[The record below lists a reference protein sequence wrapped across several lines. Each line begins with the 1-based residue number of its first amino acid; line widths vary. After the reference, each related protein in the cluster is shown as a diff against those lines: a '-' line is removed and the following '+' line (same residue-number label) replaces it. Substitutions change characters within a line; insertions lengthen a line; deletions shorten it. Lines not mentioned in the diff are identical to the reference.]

1 MTTLTVTLAGIG
13 AAVLLAGPAVE
24 PAAGASA
31 PGSVVAST
39 GTRHTTSIRFLHFDQ
54 VRGYGTSTTVRGQVV
69 ATVRGSTGAVAGV
82 RVRLYRKFNGTTQ
95 WHHLDTRSTTDS
107 SFPHFRFTASSVRNA
122 TYRVAF
128 AGNAELQPS
137 RDSTYVGVH
146 RNVSGRIED
155 RTGHFH
161 GRVTPHY
168 AHRRIVLQK
177 RSCGTCSWHQVT
189 TGHTAARGRY
199 SFTVGAPRR
208 GQWYWRVSTPAT
220 SSFIRSF
227 SGVFTTRL
235 R

>member
-1 MTTLTVTLAGIG
+1 MTPLTVTLAGVG

-31 PGSVVAST
+31 PGSVVASA
-39 GTRHTTSIRFLHFDQ
+39 GTRHNTSIRFLHFDQ

-69 ATVRGSTGAVAGV
+69 ATIGGSTGAVAGV
-82 RVRLYRKFNGTTQ
+82 HVRLYRKFNGTHQ
-95 WHHLDTRSTTDS
+95 WHHIGTNRTTKTR
-107 SFPHFRFTASSVRNA
+107 FPHFRFVASSLGNA

-128 AGNAELQPS
+128 AGNAKLQPS
-137 RDSTYVGVH
+137 RNSAFVGVH

-168 AHRRIVLQK
+168 AHRRIFLQK
-177 RSCGTCSWHQVT
+177 RSCGTCSWHQAKS
-189 TGHTAARGRY
+189 GHTAARGRY
-199 SFTVGAPRR
+199 SFSVGAPRHGR
-208 GQWYWRVSTPAT
+208 WYWRVSTPAAPR
-220 SSFIRSF
+220 FIRSF